1 MRFPNK
7 ITSYNESILSKFY
20 PILSALSRQDM
31 PVYSL
36 YYKIKQ
42 YFPSVCDYID
52 ALDCL
57 FAMGKIALDE
67 EKGILR
73 YVM

>member
-7 ITSYNESILSKFY
+7 ITSYNESVLSKFY
-20 PILSALSRQDM
+20 PILHILSRQDM
-31 PVYSL
+31 SVYTL
-36 YYKIKQ
+36 YYKTRQ
-42 YFPSVCDYID
+42 SFSSVCDYID

-57 FAMGKIALDE
+57 FAMGKIDLDE
-67 EKGILR
+67 QKGVLR